1 MKKKRDTIQ
10 RKLMVVLM
18 LTISV
23 ILILMAAAFFGY
35 EVYAF
40 RKSSVES
47 LTSVGRIVAANSTA
61 ALAFDSPGN
70 ANEILNALKAEKHI
84 QIASVYN
91 SDSVLFAAYPSTVDS
106 SKLPSKPG
114 QIGFKFRKNSL
125 AGFLPI
131 QEGKNQLG
139 VLFVLSDINAIYE
152 RMILYSIISAIF
164 VFMALTIAYFLAQR
178 LYGGITKPI
187 FELTEAAK
195 ELAEA
200 KDYTIRVKKY
210 NDDELGVLTDAFN
223 LMLME
228 IESFNSQLENKVTE
242 RTKEL
247 EIANNEMESF
257 SYSISH
263 DLRAPLRTVS
273 GYMQMLNEDYVE
285 QLDEEAKRIMNK
297 VLVGAKKMG
306 LLIDDILEFS
316 RLGRKEL
323 NKWSFSMDELVKE
336 VWDEQIKLFPNRKID
351 LDYQKLPDAFGDRA
365 MLRQVWVNLISNAL
379 KYTKYRD
386 KTVIVIN
393 GTVKND
399 QTIFSIKDNGAGF
412 NMAYYEKVF
421 GVFQRLHAER
431 EFEGTGAG
439 LAIVQRIVKKH
450 GGEIWAEAEPDKGA
464 TFYFW
469 IEAELDKSEDDTKD
483 KLVITQHE

>member
-1 MKKKRDTIQ
+1 MGTKNTIQ

-18 LTISV
+18 LTSSI
-23 ILILMAAAFFGY
+23 ILFLMAAAFFGY

-40 RKSSVES
+40 RKSSIENI
-47 LTSVGRIVAANSTA
+47 TTVGQIVAANSTA
-61 ALAFDSPGN
+61 ALAFDSPED
-70 ANEILNALKAEKHI
+70 AREILSALKAEKHI
-84 QIASVYN
+84 QAASIYN
-91 SDSVLFAAYPSTVDS
+91 SDSLRFATYPSKGDS
-106 SKLPSKPG
+106 SKFPLRPG
-114 QIGFKFRKNSL
+114 QMGFEFRNNSL
-125 AGFLPI
+125 AGFIPI

-139 VLFVLSDINAIYE
+139 TLFILSDINAIYE
-152 RMILYSIISAIF
+152 RMVLYAIISIIFIF
-164 VFMALTIAYFLAQR
+164 ISLTIAYFLAQR

-195 ELAEA
+195 KLSEV
-200 KDYTIRVKKY
+200 KDYTVRVKKF

-228 IESFNSQLENKVTE
+228 IESFNSQLEQKVAE

-247 EIANNEMESF
+247 EIANKELESF

-273 GYMQMLNEDYVE
+273 GFMQIFHEDYVG
-285 QLDEEAKRIMNK
+285 QMDEEAKKLMDKI
-297 VLVGAKKMG
+297 LIAAKKMG

-323 NKWSFSMDELVKE
+323 NKWSFSMNELVKE
-336 VWDEQIKLFPNRKID
+336 VWDEQIKLASERKID
-351 LDYQKLPDAFGDRA
+351 LNYNELPDTFGDRA
-365 MLRQVWVNLISNAL
+365 LIKQVWVNLISNAI

-386 KTVIVIN
+386 KATIEIKSI
-393 GTVKND
+393 VKND
-399 QTIFSIKDNGAGF
+399 RSIYSIRDNGAGF
-412 NMAYYEKVF
+412 NMAYYDKVF
-421 GVFQRLHAER
+421 GVFQRLHSEK

-439 LAIVQRIVKKH
+439 LAIVQRIIRKH

-464 TFYFW
+464 IFYFE
-469 IEAELDKSEDDTKD
+469 IDPNSDESPDNTNVET
-483 KLVITQHE
+483 VITEYE